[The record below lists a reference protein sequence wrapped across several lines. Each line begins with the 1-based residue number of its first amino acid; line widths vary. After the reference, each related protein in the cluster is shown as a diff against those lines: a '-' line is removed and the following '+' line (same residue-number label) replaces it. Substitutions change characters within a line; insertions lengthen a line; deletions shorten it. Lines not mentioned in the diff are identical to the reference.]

1 MQLSPLAVEIPRRQN
16 DILEKEIAN
25 ISKLHACNNGVWL
38 TNVVLFNNLIHVFP
52 GDGNDTDAILMF
64 PEGQKKGALGTNG
77 LIFS

>member
-25 ISKLHACNNGVWL
+25 VSKLHACNNGVWL

-52 GDGNDTDAILMF
+52 GDGNVLMPF
-64 PEGQKKGALGTNG
+64 
-77 LIFS
+77 

>member
-25 ISKLHACNNGVWL
+25 VSKLHACNNGVWL
-38 TNVVLFNNLIHVFP
+38 TNVVLFSSLIHVFP

-64 PEGQKKGALGTNG
+64 SGGRKRVHWERMG
-77 LIFS
+77 